1 MKLTVG
7 NVRLLEPLSSSRGSE
22 PDHVSIVEAA
32 YELDRGDTAWV
43 DGIVRATAPLLE
55 RGLGVIGYSW
65 RVEQD
70 GQHLVIENPVC
81 FGCPPKLPEALNR
94 AAELMPA
101 EGMRDFIVA
110 GPCHTHS
117 KAHGLGADF
126 ANTREVKE
134 ALLPLAG
141 ARDML
146 NVRATNP
153 DHASGIAIGA
163 CTRNIVNVAPR
174 TRAAFGRV
182 AAHIVAAARLRRA
195 IRHDPTPSPMP
206 APEAVFDARGAL
218 LHAEGDATSSG
229 ARHALITAVAHVM
242 SSRGSLR
249 KESSE
254 RALELWRALVS
265 GRWSI
270 VEHCDTDGKRLILA
284 RKNQASVPQPAALN
298 ANERLVAL
306 YTSWG
311 HSNKLIAYELGLSA
325 STVSSLLRSALRKL
339 GLSSRSELLRVF
351 APPSP

>member
-1 MKLTVG
+1 
-7 NVRLLEPLSSSRGSE
+7 
-22 PDHVSIVEAA
+22 
-32 YELDRGDTAWV
+32 
-43 DGIVRATAPLLE
+43 LLE
-55 RGLGVIGYSW
+55 RGLGVIGYFW
-65 RVEQD
+65 RVEED
-70 GQHLVIENPVC
+70 GRMLVIDEPVC
-81 FGCPPKLPEALNR
+81 LDCPPKLPDALTL
-94 AAELMPA
+94 AAELMPNEA
-101 EGMRDFIVA
+101 MQDFISA
-110 GPCHTHS
+110 GPCHSHS
-117 KAHGLGADF
+117 EARKLGADF
-126 ANTREVKE
+126 ANTREVQE
-134 ALLPLAG
+134 SLLPLAG

-153 DHASGIAIGA
+153 DHASGVAIGA

-195 IRHDPTPSPMP
+195 IRHDPTASPIS
-206 APEAVFDARGAL
+206 ASEAVFDARGAL

-229 ARHALITAVAHVM
+229 ARQALVTAVAHVM

-249 KESSE
+249 KENSE
-254 RALELWRALVS
+254 RALEIWRALVS

-284 RKNQASVPQPAALN
+284 RRNQASVPQPAALN

>member
-1 MKLTVG
+1 
-7 NVRLLEPLSSSRGSE
+7 
-22 PDHVSIVEAA
+22 
-32 YELDRGDTAWV
+32 
-43 DGIVRATAPLLE
+43 
-55 RGLGVIGYSW
+55 
-65 RVEQD
+65 
-70 GQHLVIENPVC
+70 
-81 FGCPPKLPEALNR
+81 
-94 AAELMPA
+94 
-101 EGMRDFIVA
+101 MRDFIMA
-110 GPCHTHS
+110 GPCHSHS
-117 KAHGLGADF
+117 EARGLGADF
-126 ANTREVKE
+126 ANTREVRE
-134 ALLPLAG
+134 SLLPLVG

-153 DHASGIAIGA
+153 DHASGVAIGA

-195 IRHDPTPSPMP
+195 VRQDSTLST
-206 APEAVFDARGAL
+206 AQAADAVFDSRGAL
-218 LHAEGDATSSG
+218 LHAEGDATSTG
-229 ARHALITAVAHVM
+229 ARRALVTAVAHVM

-254 RALELWRALVS
+254 RALEIWRALVS

-284 RKNQASVPQPAALN
+284 RRNHASVPQPAALN
-298 ANERLVAL
+298 GNERLVAL

-339 GLSSRSELLRVF
+339 GLGSRSELLRVF
-351 APPSP
+351 APPEP